1 MPDLRTL
8 RHRRGLTIFEVAQR
22 SGLTARTIAELEF
35 DMRPFDSTERLA
47 LARVYDVAPE
57 DLTAPQTV
65 LGSRS
70 WQNLANIL
78 SRQLTLAALVSIL
91 MVMMLFG
98 EAVYGAESHT
108 PISSAS
114 PVALGAS
121 LGARLSRPYIFA
133 PITNSRRRPQTTLS
147 HEKGASVAVVPTVTP
162 TATPQPA
169 PTDVSNPIPTDA
181 PSPVSTATLQPAPTE
196 VPSPL
201 PTEMPSLVPTEAPN
215 PAPTDVLSPAPTDAL
230 SSVPAPAPSPTPEA
244 PSPTP
249 EAPSPTPP
257 EAPSASGAAAPQE
270 NSVFM
275 LLPADGSFHQNVVA
289 ALEANNGALQN
300 IVIAP
305 DGTWSFNRSI
315 GDPDL
320 LPLDSV
326 YGVYGGGWCDLA
338 SRYTMVLR
346 PFLPPESFD
355 FIRHVDS
362 TGFGLEGVPDDD
374 AVVIWNSN
382 GGGDEQDLRI
392 HNTSGRTISIHVTLV
407 ADGVQ
412 FHATLE

>member
-1 MPDLRTL
+1 
-8 RHRRGLTIFEVAQR
+8 
-22 SGLTARTIAELEF
+22 
-35 DMRPFDSTERLA
+35 
-47 LARVYDVAPE
+47 
-57 DLTAPQTV
+57 
-65 LGSRS
+65 
-70 WQNLANIL
+70 
-78 SRQLTLAALVSIL
+78 
-91 MVMMLFG
+91 
-98 EAVYGAESHT
+98 
-108 PISSAS
+108 
-114 PVALGAS
+114 
-121 LGARLSRPYIFA
+121 
-133 PITNSRRRPQTTLS
+133 
-147 HEKGASVAVVPTVTP
+147 
-162 TATPQPA
+162 
-169 PTDVSNPIPTDA
+169 
-181 PSPVSTATLQPAPTE
+181 
-196 VPSPL
+196 L

-215 PAPTDVLSPAPTDAL
+215 PAPTDALSPAPTVAL
-230 SSVPAPAPSPTPEA
+230 SSMPTQEPSPTPPEA

-249 EAPSPTPP
+249 EAPNPTPPEEPSPTPP

-275 LLPADGSFHQNVVA
+275 PLPADGSFHQNIAA
-289 ALEANNGALQN
+289 ALEANNGALQHV
-300 IVIAP
+300 VIPP

-362 TGFGLEGVPDDD
+362 TGFGLEGVSDDD

-392 HNTSGRTISIHVTLV
+392 HNTSGRTIRISVTMV

-412 FHATLE
+412 FQATLE